1 AGGRWFAAPLL
12 QAPVFS
18 LQALI
23 ELVVPLA
30 ITVLIVQ
37 NGQGVA
43 VLSAAGH
50 KTPVNAVT
58 VACGALSIVTGLVGT
73 VSTCLTGPS
82 NALVSSSGE
91 PSRHYTAGVVTGLLA
106 LGFGLLAPAFTRLI
120 LSTPAAFIATLA
132 GLALLRVLQAS
143 FVTAFSG
150 RFSLGAMSA
159 LIVTIAGV
167 TVAGIGAPFWGLV
180 VGFVVSALLEKQD
193 FQPT

>member
-1 AGGRWFAAPLL
+1 
-12 QAPVFS
+12 
-18 LQALI
+18 
-23 ELVVPLA
+23 
-30 ITVLIVQ
+30 
-37 NGQGVA
+37 
-43 VLSAAGH
+43 
-50 KTPVNAVT
+50 
-58 VACGALSIVTGLVGT
+58 
-73 VSTCLTGPS
+73 
-82 NALVSSSGE
+82 
-91 PSRHYTAGVVTGLLA
+91 
-106 LGFGLLAPAFTRLI
+106 

-159 LIVTIAGV
+159 LVVTIAGV